1 MKANA
6 EVPVHTV
13 YYKFSLTG
21 ALIVLLDPQSG
32 CTGKGS
38 AVVLCNIDLGGSAG
52 EQAALVGNVGALLIL
67 CSPGS
72 AAHEVDLSTGTSS
85 GTSSLWSWKCFP
97 VAQTLRW
104 FLQSVPLFSVAT
116 SYERGVSVTCL
127 TMPGIQVPLAG
138 LKTRTLSSGISEKRG
153 CWAVL
158 SYCAFCMSCLSCSLT
173 LMSPSVENKGFDTAG
188 RLVW

>member
-21 ALIVLLDPQSG
+21 ALIKQSG
-32 CTGKGS
+32 CTGEGS

-116 SYERGVSVTCL
+116 RYERGVSATCL

-138 LKTRTLSSGISEKRG
+138 LKTQTLSSGISEKRG
-153 CWAVL
+153 CWVVL

-173 LMSPSVENKGFDTAG
+173 LMSPSAENKGFDTAG